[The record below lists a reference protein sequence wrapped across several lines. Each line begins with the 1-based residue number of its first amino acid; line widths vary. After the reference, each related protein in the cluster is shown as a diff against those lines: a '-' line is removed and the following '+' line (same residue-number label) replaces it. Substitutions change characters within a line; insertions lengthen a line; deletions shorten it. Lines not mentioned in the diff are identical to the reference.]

1 MKKSIIYILA
11 AAAVL
16 ASCQSLD
23 LTSTYQVASSN
34 VWGKATLARQ
44 AVNGIYNEFYV
55 RSSTN
60 VNEDNW
66 KVMYEAYS
74 SVMDTDKN
82 WCENQK
88 VCYGDGTPANGTF
101 SEMFKYYYT
110 FVCSKSIHF
119 Y

>member
-23 LTSTYQVASSN
+23 LTSSYQVASSN
-34 VWGKATLARQ
+34 VWGTATLARQ

-66 KVMYEAYS
+66 KVYFWIILILMWVVNAALYWGSY
-74 SVMDTDKN
+74 KI
-82 WCENQK
+82 
-88 VCYGDGTPANGTF
+88 F
-101 SEMFKYYYT
+101 SRMQVINNKWLNIY
-110 FVCSKSIHF
+110 
-119 Y
+119 